1 MFLWKQNGSFKFYV
15 LLLLSVGI
23 DFAEHTS
30 HFVVVVPFISNLA
43 CLACLI
49 LKLLA
54 CEQALRVG

>member
-15 LLLLSVGI
+15 LLFLSVGI

-43 CLACLI
+43 SLACLI

-54 CEQALRVG
+54 CELALRVG